1 MKRLITLLFIL
12 SAWGTQAQQDSE
24 VLPRYATPQE
34 LDMMRQYDFG
44 ASANSRG
51 LTTAPSEDYSSLR
64 TMAEWEEVEALT
76 ISWAFFFPILKQI
89 TLAAR
94 EECEVIILSED
105 VAETE
110 QYLSSINAG
119 GPAISD
125 FTNITIL
132 DAEFNSIW
140 MRDYAANTVYGNEI
154 DDRILVDWI
163 YNRPRPDDDASP
175 AAVAEY
181 MGIPLYC
188 TTEDPNDLVNTGG
201 NFMSDG
207 QGTAFAS
214 ELILEENEAGNPYD
228 VSTKDE
234 AQIDDIMGDWMG
246 LSRYIKM
253 TNLPNDLIHHID
265 MHMKLLDEETL
276 LVSEYPQGLSDGP
289 QIEANMQYVLSNFT
303 SVFGT
308 PYRLIRNP
316 VPPDG
321 TQYPLLG
328 QNNASYNTYSNAV
341 FVNKT
346 VILPTYYE
354 EYDTTAIRIWEESL
368 PGYNIVGIDCDDQG
382 SDIISLSG
390 AIHCITHSVGVEDPL
405 LIVHQALPDSD
416 DDQNAYPVV
425 AEIRHRSGISSAA
438 LHWRLEGDTDYSVV
452 NMTAADGD
460 NWEAAIPA
468 QAFGSTIEYYIQAT
482 AVSGK
487 EQVRPMP
494 APEGYWSFDVL
505 TQLVGVDQLAFA
517 DFQAIFPNPASAI
530 TCVPLNFKVNTEG
543 SIRLLDMMGREI
555 QVLHSGE
562 IKSGDQKFF
571 FDAAPL
577 AQGTYVVEVNTTYG
591 RMNQLVAVR

>member
-1 MKRLITLLFIL
+1 MKRIFTLLFIF
-12 SAWGTQAQQDSE
+12 SAVAMHAQQDQQ
-24 VLPRYATPQE
+24 VLPRYATPEE
-34 LDMMRQYDFG
+34 LDMMRHYDFG
-44 ASANSRG
+44 ASNNSRG
-51 LTTAPSEDYSSLR
+51 ITTAPSEDYSSLR
-64 TMAEWEEVEALT
+64 TMAEWEEIEALT

-89 TLAAR
+89 TSAAML
-94 EECEVIILSED
+94 ECEVIILSED

-110 QYLSSINAG
+110 QYLSSVNAG
-119 GPAISD
+119 GPAITD
-125 FTNITIL
+125 FSNITIL

-163 YNRPRPDDDASP
+163 YNRPRPLDDASP
-175 AAVAEY
+175 AAIAEY
-181 MGIPLYC
+181 LNIPLYC
-188 TTEDPNDLVNTGG
+188 TTEAPSDLVNTGG

-207 QGTAFAS
+207 FGTAFAS

-234 AQIDDIMGDWMG
+234 AQIDEIMGDWMG

-276 LVSEYPQGLSDGP
+276 LVSEYPAGVSDGP
-289 QIEANMQYVLSNFT
+289 QIEANMEYVLSNFT
-303 SVFGT
+303 SIYGT
-308 PYRLIRNP
+308 PYRLIRIP

-321 TQYPLLG
+321 TQYPLIN

-346 VILPTYYE
+346 VLLPTYYE

-368 PGYNIVGIDCDDQG
+368 PGYNIVGIDCDNQG

-405 LIVHQALPDSD
+405 LISHQALPDTE
-416 DDQNAYPVV
+416 DDQNPYAVV
-425 AEIRHRSGISSAA
+425 ANIRHRSGIASAN
-438 LHWRLEGDTDYSVV
+438 LYWRLTGESDYQMV
-452 NMTAADGD
+452 NMMATDND
-460 NWEAAIPA
+460 NWEADIPA

-482 AVSGK
+482 AISGK

-517 DFQAIFPNPASAI
+517 DFQAVFPNPASAI
-530 TCVPLNFKVNTEG
+530 TCVPLNFKVATNGTV
-543 SIRLLDMMGREI
+543 RLLDMTGRIIQEI
-555 QVLHSGE
+555 HSGQ

-571 FDAAPL
+571 FDASIL
-577 AQGTYVVEVNTTYG
+577 AQGTYVVEVNTSYG
-591 RMNQLVAVR
+591 RLTQLVAVK